1 MDDRDT
7 RCWRCALEPRFSSY
21 LSCRV
26 LPTGLEPVT
35 YGLEIRCSIQLSYG
49 SLKCA
54 DLRGGRGFSGLRILR
69 QALED
74 IIRGLAVVFFDR
86 VRGWLLKGLSRWGDC
101 LAPLRFSLPAIVS
114 SWTDS

>member
-1 MDDRDT
+1 ML
-7 RCWRCALEPRFSSY
+7 RCALEPRFSSY
-21 LSCRV
+21 LSCRA

-74 IIRGLAVVFFDR
+74 IIRGLAVVFFDQ
-86 VRGWLLKGLSRWGDC
+86 VRGWLLRGLSRWGDC
-101 LAPLRFSLPAIVS
+101 LAPLRFFLPAIVS

>member
-1 MDDRDT
+1 ML
-7 RCWRCALEPRFSSY
+7 RCALELRFSSY
-21 LSCRV
+21 LSCRA

-54 DLRGGRGFSGLRILR
+54 DLRGGRGFNGLRILR

-101 LAPLRFSLPAIVS
+101 LVPLRFSLPAIVS

>member
-1 MDDRDT
+1 ML
-7 RCWRCALEPRFSSY
+7 RCALEPRFSSW
-21 LSCRV
+21 LSCRA

-54 DLRGGRGFSGLRILR
+54 DLRVGRGFSRLRILR

-74 IIRGLAVVFFDR
+74 IIRGLAVVLFGLVGEWPLSR
-86 VRGWLLKGLSRWGDC
+86 LSRWGDC
-101 LAPLRFSLPAIVS
+101 LAPLRFFLPAIVS